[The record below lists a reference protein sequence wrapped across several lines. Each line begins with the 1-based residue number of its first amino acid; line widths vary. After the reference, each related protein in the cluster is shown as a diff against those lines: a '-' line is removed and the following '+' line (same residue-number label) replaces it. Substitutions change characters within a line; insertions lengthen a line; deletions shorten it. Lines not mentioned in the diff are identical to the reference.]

1 MQIEVYKMDAEA
13 DSLTIT
19 LEAVCDSFSSLLW
32 DIEYYQCGS
41 FEVYIAANPENL
53 SIFQTGR
60 IVGRDDDSQHFG
72 IIESVQIDT
81 DAENGDYLTVRGRFL
96 MCLLERRIIHPTYNV
111 TAQKS
116 YSDIIREVVTQNTML
131 SDNRRIPGLSLGTVS
146 GACWEQ
152 TTTLQISYANLMEWV
167 YTICEKIGGTA
178 NIRLVKD
185 IGETY
190 KMVLDLAEG
199 TDRSLLQEDNPHIIF
214 SDAYSNLLSFSYA
227 SDTAITR
234 NFAYIYGHGEG
245 AERKS
250 TTYCVDTEPTYLD
263 RYELYVD
270 ADDISETEQVE
281 GETVPIPEEQYI
293 ALLKTRGSEK
303 LVDPKTASESEIA
316 ANSTQYVYNRDYFVG
331 DYVTVEH
338 KRFGMIQP
346 KIQLIGMIEAFD
358 QNGRSLTP
366 TFQEG

>member
-1 MQIEVYKMDAEA
+1 MQIEVYRMTAEEDA
-13 DSLTIT
+13 LTIT
-19 LEAVCDSFSSLLW
+19 LEAVCDTFSSLLW
-32 DIEYYQCGS
+32 DIEYYKCGS
-41 FEVYIAANPENL
+41 FEVYIAVNPENL

-111 TAQKS
+111 TAAKA
-116 YSDIIREVVTQNTML
+116 YSEIVRNAVTLNAIQQ
-131 SDNRRIPGLSLGTVS
+131 DNRQIPGLSLGTVS

-152 TTTLQISYANLMEWV
+152 TATLQISYTNLMQWM

-190 KMVLDLAEG
+190 KMVLDLSEG
-199 TDRSLLQEDNPHIIF
+199 TDRSLTQDTEPHIIF

-227 SDTAITR
+227 SDSAVTR

-245 AERKS
+245 DERKR
-250 TTYCVDTEPTYLD
+250 TTYCDGDEPTYLD
-263 RYELYVD
+263 RYEVYVD

-281 GETVPIPEEQYI
+281 GETIPIPEEKYI
-293 ALLKTRGSEK
+293 ELLKTRGSER
-303 LVDPKTASESEIA
+303 LVLPKTASESDIA
-316 ANSTQYVYNRDYFVG
+316 AHNTQYVYNRDYFVG
-331 DYVTVEH
+331 DYVTVQH
-338 KRFGMIQP
+338 RRFGMIQP
-346 KIQLIGMIEAFD
+346 QIQLIGMIEGFD

-366 TFQEG
+366 TFKEA

>member
-1 MQIEVYKMDAEA
+1 
-13 DSLTIT
+13 
-19 LEAVCDSFSSLLW
+19 
-32 DIEYYQCGS
+32 
-41 FEVYIAANPENL
+41 
-53 SIFQTGR
+53 
-60 IVGRDDDSQHFG
+60 
-72 IIESVQIDT
+72 
-81 DAENGDYLTVRGRFL
+81 
-96 MCLLERRIIHPTYNV
+96 
-111 TAQKS
+111 
-116 YSDIIREVVTQNTML
+116 
-131 SDNRRIPGLSLGTVS
+131 
-146 GACWEQ
+146 
-152 TTTLQISYANLMEWV
+152 MEWV

-185 IGETY
+185 VGETY
-190 KMVLDLAEG
+190 KMVLDLTEG
-199 TDRSLLQEDNPHIIF
+199 TDRSLLQEENPHIIF

-245 AERKS
+245 AERKN
-250 TTYCVDTEPTYLD
+250 TTYCVSDEPAYLE

-270 ADDISETEQVE
+270 AKDISEEEQVE

-316 ANSTQYVYNRDYFVG
+316 ANSTQYVYDRDYYVG

-346 KIQLIGMIEAFD
+346 KVQLIGMIEAFD

-366 TFQEG
+366 TFKE

>member
-1 MQIEVYKMDAEA
+1 
-13 DSLTIT
+13 
-19 LEAVCDSFSSLLW
+19 
-32 DIEYYQCGS
+32 
-41 FEVYIAANPENL
+41 
-53 SIFQTGR
+53 
-60 IVGRDDDSQHFG
+60 
-72 IIESVQIDT
+72 
-81 DAENGDYLTVRGRFL
+81 

-111 TAQKS
+111 TAEKA
-116 YSDIIREVVTQNTML
+116 YSVIIREVVTQNTL
-131 SDNRRIPGLSLGTVS
+131 LNDSRKIPGLSLGTIS

-178 NIRLVKD
+178 NIRLLKD
-185 IGETY
+185 TGEQY
-190 KMVLDLAEG
+190 RMVFDLSEG
-199 TDRSLLQEDNPHIIF
+199 ADRSLMKEDNTHIIF
-214 SDAYSNLLSFSYA
+214 SNAYSNLLSFSYA
-227 SDTAITR
+227 SDSAITR

-245 AERKS
+245 SERKH
-250 TTYCVDTEPTYLD
+250 TTYCVGEEPAYLS

-281 GETVPIPEEQYI
+281 GETVPIPEEKYI
-293 ALLKTRGSEK
+293 DLLKTRGSEK

-316 ANSTQYVYNRDYFVG
+316 ANNSQYVYNRDYYVG

-346 KIQLIGMIEAFD
+346 KIQLVGMIEAFD

-366 TFQEG
+366 TFKEG

>member
-1 MQIEVYKMDAEA
+1 M
-13 DSLTIT
+13 
-19 LEAVCDSFSSLLW
+19 
-32 DIEYYQCGS
+32 
-41 FEVYIAANPENL
+41 
-53 SIFQTGR
+53 
-60 IVGRDDDSQHFG
+60 GRDDDSQHFG

-111 TAQKS
+111 TAQKA
-116 YSDIIREVVTQNTML
+116 YSEIVHDIVRQNAL
-131 SDNRRIPGLSLGTVS
+131 LNDNRRIPGLSLGTVS

-152 TTTLQISYANLMEWV
+152 TTTLQVSYENLMEWV

-178 NIRLVKD
+178 NIRLMKD
-185 IGETY
+185 TGEQY
-190 KMVLDLAEG
+190 RMVFDLSQGE
-199 TDRSLLQEDNPHIIF
+199 DRSLMQEDNPHIIF

-227 SDTAITR
+227 ADASVQR
-234 NFAYIYGHGEG
+234 NFAYIFGQGKG
-245 AERKS
+245 SERKH
-250 TTYCVDTEPTYLD
+250 TTYCISDEPAYLE

-270 ADDISETEQVE
+270 AKDISEEEQVE

-316 ANSTQYVYNRDYFVG
+316 ADSTQYVYNRDYFVG

-346 KIQLIGMIEAFD
+346 KVRLIGMIEAFD

-366 TFQEG
+366 TFRKE

>member
-1 MQIEVYKMDAEA
+1 
-13 DSLTIT
+13 
-19 LEAVCDSFSSLLW
+19 
-32 DIEYYQCGS
+32 
-41 FEVYIAANPENL
+41 
-53 SIFQTGR
+53 
-60 IVGRDDDSQHFG
+60 
-72 IIESVQIDT
+72 
-81 DAENGDYLTVRGRFL
+81 

-111 TAQKS
+111 TAEKA
-116 YSDIIREVVTQNTML
+116 YSVIIREVVTQNTL
-131 SDNRRIPGLSLGTVS
+131 LNDSRKIPGLSLGTIS

-178 NIRLVKD
+178 NIRLLKD
-185 IGETY
+185 TGEQY
-190 KMVLDLAEG
+190 RMVFDLSEG
-199 TDRSLLQEDNPHIIF
+199 ADRSLMQEDNPHIIF
-214 SDAYSNLLSFSYA
+214 SNAYSNLLSFSYA
-227 SDTAITR
+227 SDSAITR

-245 AERKS
+245 SERKH
-250 TTYCVDTEPTYLD
+250 TTYCVGEEPAYLS

-281 GETVPIPEEQYI
+281 GETVPIPEEKYI
-293 ALLKTRGSEK
+293 DLLKTRGSEK

-316 ANSTQYVYNRDYFVG
+316 ANNSQYVYNRDYYVG

-346 KIQLIGMIEAFD
+346 KIQLVGMIEAFD

-366 TFQEG
+366 TFKEG